1 MRTFSKSNRELVK
14 RRLVEVVEG
23 IAAAHG
29 LGVEASFGMGYPVTV
44 NDPTEADF
52 AGRTADELFG
62 PGRYFVAPQPV
73 MGSED
78 FSYVLE
84 EVPGAFVFLGACPP
98 DRDPATAAYNHSPEA
113 QFDDAVLPDGA
124 ALYASLAHTRLAR
137 RCEPGRSTARPDGD
151 RPLRMADRPVPVP
164 GPARCWS
171 GSRRAACAG
180 PTCTWPKATCRRTVR
195 DLRPATRWS
204 GAWWR
209 PGRERRG
216 PRRRRLAAVDLWGL
230 PLLPGRQENL
240 CPSSTYTGWDADGGF
255 AEYLTAPAAYVYP
268 LPEDV
273 PAERLAPLL
282 CAGIVG
288 YRALLRCDLPPGG
301 RLGVY
306 GFGAS
311 AHLTAQ
317 AAIALGAVVHVVT
330 RSAAHRELAL
340 ELGAASA
347 RDRPPEPLDAAI
359 LFAPVGELVPV
370 ALEALDRGGT
380 LAVAGIH
387 LTDIPS
393 LNYDRHLFQER
404 TLRSVTANTRAD
416 GRAYLD
422 LVRAHPPVVRSVP
435 YAFEDADQALTICP
449 MTRSKALPFCTYAD
463 GTQRG
468 KKRHLAGA

>member
-1 MRTFSKSNRELVK
+1 MRAWAVDR
-14 RRLVEVVEG
+14 
-23 IAAAHG
+23 
-29 LGVEASFGMGYPVTV
+29 P
-44 NDPTEADF
+44 
-52 AGRTADELFG
+52 G
-62 PGRYFVAPQPV
+62 P
-73 MGSED
+73 MGS
-78 FSYVLE
+78 
-84 EVPGAFVFLGACPP
+84 
-98 DRDPATAAYNHSPEA
+98 
-113 QFDDAVLPDGA
+113 
-124 ALYASLAHTRLAR
+124 
-137 RCEPGRSTARPDGD
+137 
-151 RPLRMADRPVPVP
+151 RPLRMVERPVPVP
-164 GPARCWS
+164 RS
-171 GSRRAACAG
+171 GEVLVRVEACGVCRTDLHLAEGDLAPRAPLRTPGHQAVGRVVRPDGSDGGRVGVAWLRS
-180 PTCTWPKATCRRTVR
+180 TCGSCRYCLR
-195 DLRPATRWS
+195 DR
-204 GAWWR
+204 
-209 PGRERRG
+209 
-216 PRRRRLAAVDLWGL
+216 
-230 PLLPGRQENL
+230 ENL

-330 RSAAHRELAL
+330 RAAAHRELAL
-340 ELGAASA
+340 ELGAATA
-347 RDRPPEPLDAAI
+347 LDRPPEPLDAAI
-359 LFAPVGELVPV
+359 LFAPSGALVPV

-422 LVRAHPPVVRSVP
+422 LVRAHPPEVRGVP
-435 YAFEDADQALTICP
+435 YVFENADQALTDL
-449 MTRSKALPFCTYAD
+449 SNDLVK
-463 GTQRG
+463 
-468 KKRHLAGA
+468 GAAVLHVS